1 MKPALRAC
9 ASFRFMLAA
18 CLALGSMGS
27 IAAHAQQAAQ
37 MSVPGQDAAPQAAPL
52 SKEDRVWLARIEQSL
67 NKVTTFKAR
76 MQQLDADNK
85 RTTGTVWMQRPGQM
99 RLAYDAPTPLLLV
112 ANEGKVVFRD
122 NQLDQT
128 TVIPMDRTPL
138 GLLLRQKVS
147 LSGDV
152 TVTGFTR
159 ENGMLEVSLVKT
171 SSPGDG
177 SLTLV
182 FYQTPLALR
191 SWSVVDAQGRETRVT
206 LFDVHDGVSIPAE
219 TFTLPA
225 QPE

>member
-1 MKPALRAC
+1 MTPRSGKFSAL
-9 ASFRFMLAA
+9 
-18 CLALGSMGS
+18 CLALSVGGGLS
-27 IAAHAQQAAQ
+27 ALAHAAPAVAQVAAQ
-37 MSVPGQDAAPQAAPL
+37 AGASAEAPQGLTL
-52 SKEDRVWLARIEQSL
+52 SASDKVWLGKIEKAL
-67 NKVTTFKAR
+67 NSVTTFQAH
-76 MQQLDADNK
+76 MQQLDAEGK

-99 RLAYDAPTPLLLV
+99 RLAYDPPTPLLLV
-112 ANEGKVVFRD
+112 ANQDKVVFRD

-138 GLLLRQKVS
+138 GLLLRKHVS
-147 LSGDV
+147 LAEDV
-152 TVTGFTR
+152 TITGFQH
-159 ENGMLEVSLVKT
+159 EGGLVQVTVVRT

-182 FYQTPLALR
+182 FYDNPVALR

-206 LFDVHDGVSIPAE
+206 LFDVKSGITIPAG